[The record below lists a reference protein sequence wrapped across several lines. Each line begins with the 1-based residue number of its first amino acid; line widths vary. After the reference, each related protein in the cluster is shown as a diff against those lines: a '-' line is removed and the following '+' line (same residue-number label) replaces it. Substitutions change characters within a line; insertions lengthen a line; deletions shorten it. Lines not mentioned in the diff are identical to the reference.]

1 MPTRLHPTPSSYQPL
16 KIVAIGDSLVYG
28 YGDPVGGGWV
38 ERLRRLWMADADRAL
53 YNLGIR
59 GDRTVQVTE
68 RLEQEFCR
76 RGELKNRLPDLIVL
90 SVGVNDS
97 ARLRRADGKL
107 FTEFETFKVLMGELL
122 EKAQKL
128 APVLFVGMVPVDET
142 KMPFLDCF
150 YYNHFDQYRYKEA
163 TKHACSERGIPYLD
177 IFDRWMLKGESWVHA
192 HLGEDGLHPN
202 VQGYQAIL
210 QEVLHWEAIEAL
222 GESDIVEKMRFV

>member
-1 MPTRLHPTPSSYQPL
+1 MPTRLHATPSSYQPL

-59 GDRTVQVTE
+59 GDRTVQVIE
-68 RLEQEFCR
+68 RLEAEFCR

-150 YYNHFDQYRYKEA
+150 YYNHFDQYLSLI
-163 TKHACSERGIPYLD
+163 HI
-177 IFDRWMLKGESWVHA
+177 
-192 HLGEDGLHPN
+192 
-202 VQGYQAIL
+202 
-210 QEVLHWEAIEAL
+210 
-222 GESDIVEKMRFV
+222 